1 MLLSRNGI
9 NMRLCM
15 GRVFAHLTSLQSAI
29 GCTSRATMHQ
39 LRGRSS
45 LQVQFGTKNHCVF
58 FFEQTDQARPVRL
71 FLDLEVTRVWYC
83 AKKWRTNRR
92 FSSVTNRLPAA
103 LMSQPLGILKGELQN
118 EYRNGSSYRPGSVLA
133 WWRRLVLGPWAR
145 LTRLA
150 LKPR

>member
-29 GCTSRATMHQ
+29 GCTSRATVHQ

-71 FLDLEVTRVWYC
+71 FFDLGL
-83 AKKWRTNRR
+83 RR
-92 FSSVTNRLPAA
+92 SGAAPRSGAQNGRFQALGMGLPAH
-103 LMSQPLGILKGELQN
+103 LLSQPLGILKENFKMSIETILII
-118 EYRNGSSYRPGSVLA
+118 VL
-133 WWRRLVLGPWAR
+133 LVFLLGGGGWYWQR
-145 LTRLA
+145 GRG
-150 LKPR
+150 